1 MPNEPTA
8 DDFRRLLKRRG
19 VKLNTL
25 HAALR
30 VPYLDERKRHYFR
43 ERDERII
50 KFISMIGGIRAPD
63 LRRMVGLTQPTTWR
77 LLKRLHLA
85 GSLRV
90 EQGYHDHIAGARA
103 RWVQPMGR
111 VDLSD
116 AQRAA
121 LIETA
126 LLIRDYLRLW
136 EMEEHTTR
144 VGIQGWQ

>member
-50 KFISMIGGIRAPD
+50 KFISMIGGVRAPD
-63 LRRMVGLTQPTTWR
+63 LRRIVGLTQPTLGWER
-77 LLKRLHLA
+77 
-85 GSLRV
+85 GSLGCPTRGTDRDGATD
-90 EQGYHDHIAGARA
+90 QGL
-103 RWVQPMGR
+103 P
-111 VDLSD
+111 
-116 AQRAA
+116 AA
-121 LIETA
+121 LGDGGTHRPNGRAETA
-126 LLIRDYLRLW
+126 VAAFLPPGRANPTL
-136 EMEEHTTR
+136 
-144 VGIQGWQ
+144 

>member
-19 VKLNTL
+19 MKLNTL

-43 ERDERII
+43 ERVERII

-63 LRRMVGLTQPTTWR
+63 LRRIVGLTQPTLWR
-77 LLKRLHLA
+77 LVERLRLA
-85 GSLRV
+85 GVLRV
-90 EQGYHDHIAGARA
+90 EHSYHDHIAGARA
-103 RWVQPMGR
+103 RWIQPAGSA
-111 VDLSD
+111 DLTD
-116 AQRAA
+116 DRRAD

-126 LLIRDYLRLW
+126 HLIRDYLRLW
-136 EMEEHTTR
+136 ELEEAHAR
-144 VGIQGWQ
+144 RSVQEWP

>member
-63 LRRMVGLTQPTTWR
+63 LRRIVGLTQPTTRRIIDR
-77 LLKRLHLA
+77 LRLA
-85 GSLRV
+85 GVLRV
-90 EQGYHDHIAGARA
+90 EQGYHDHVAGARA
-103 RWVQPMGR
+103 RWVQP
-111 VDLSD
+111 VASADLTS
-116 AQRAA
+116 
-121 LIETA
+121 
-126 LLIRDYLRLW
+126 LLKSS
-136 EMEEHTTR
+136 EVTTPPPAHTTAQLQPVSSPR
-144 VGIQGWQ
+144 

>member
-50 KFISMIGGIRAPD
+50 KFIGMIGGVRTPD
-63 LRRMVGLTQPTTWR
+63 LRRIVQLTQPTLWR
-77 LLKRLHLA
+77 LVERLRLA
-85 GSLRV
+85 GVLRV
-90 EQGYHDHIAGARA
+90 EHGYHDHIAGARA
-103 RWVQPMGR
+103 RWIQPAGSA
-111 VDLSD
+111 DLHD

-126 LLIRDYLRLW
+126 QVIRDYRRLW
-136 EMEEHTTR
+136 EEEPAEAYAKQ
-144 VGIQGWQ
+144 QGWR

>member
-8 DDFRRLLKRRG
+8 DDLRRLLKRRG

-50 KFISMIGGIRAPD
+50 KFIGMLGGVRAPD
-63 LRRMVGLTQPTTWR
+63 LRRIVGLTQPTTWR
-77 LLKRLHLA
+77 LIERLRLS
-85 GSLRV
+85 GVLRV
-90 EQGYHDHIAGARA
+90 EQGYRDHVAGARA
-103 RWVQPMGR
+103 RWIQPAGSA
-111 VDLSD
+111 DLSD

-126 LLIRDYLRLW
+126 LLIRDYKPLW
-136 EMEEHTTR
+136 EREQAHARMQE
-144 VGIQGWQ
+144 QGWL

>member
-1 MPNEPTA
+1 MPNELTA

-50 KFISMIGGIRAPD
+50 KFISMIGGVRTPD
-63 LRRMVGLTQPTTWR
+63 LRRIVGLTQPTTWR
-77 LLKRLHLA
+77 LVERLRLA
-85 GSLRV
+85 GVLRV
-90 EQGYHDHIAGARA
+90 EHGYHDHIAGARA
-103 RWVQPMGR
+103 RWIQPVGSA
-111 VDLSD
+111 DLSD

-126 LLIRDYLRLW
+126 QLIRDYLPVW
-136 EMEEHTTR
+136 EMEEHTAR
-144 VGIQGWQ
+144 MAVQGRL

>member
-19 VKLNTL
+19 VKFNTL

-30 VPYLDERKRHYFR
+30 VAYLDEQKRHYFR

-50 KFISMIGGIRAPD
+50 TFISMIGGIRAPD
-63 LRRMVGLTQPTTWR
+63 LRRIVGLTQPTLWR
-77 LLKRLHLA
+77 LVERLRLA
-85 GSLRV
+85 GVLRV
-90 EQGYHDHIAGARA
+90 EHSYHDHIVGARA
-103 RWVQPMGR
+103 RWIQPVGS

-126 LLIRDYLRLW
+126 QLIRDYKPLW
-136 EMEEHTTR
+136 EME
-144 VGIQGWQ
+144 